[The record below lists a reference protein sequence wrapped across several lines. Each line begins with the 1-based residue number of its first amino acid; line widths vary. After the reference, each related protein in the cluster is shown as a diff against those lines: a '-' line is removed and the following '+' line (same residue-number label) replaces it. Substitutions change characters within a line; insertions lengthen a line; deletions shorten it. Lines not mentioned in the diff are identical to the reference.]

1 MRRILAIAIA
11 VYLLFVLLDR
21 FVLVPLLLQRI
32 AIPLLFAAAGALA
45 CLGVGFLAR
54 RGVRDFALNFVVGYP
69 IFGTICFLI
78 ALLQI
83 SKWTMVPLVGIF
95 GGVGLLSL
103 WRNLRAGEGAG
114 ASLRAFPVIAI
125 ALVAIS
131 AFLAAQAP
139 PTTLD
144 ELAYHLAVPW
154 TWVKE
159 GRAVE
164 MPLNSH
170 SYFPLGVESADLP
183 FLTILGTGGGV
194 SSHFLHLF
202 AAAAV
207 TLLLFRPR
215 RDAYLVA
222 AIVTTPALAL
232 TAGWSLVDWLVLGQ
246 AIALVMALEADDTPT
261 VAAALAAGL
270 LTKYT
275 FIPLAAIAFVASVGA
290 GFNRPDRLRP
300 VHTRAL
306 LLGVVAGSVFFI
318 RNLSLTA
325 NPIAPFLTSLAPHVA
340 HYRAGAF
347 LSDYIFDGRFIDES
361 LGASLLIAC
370 TLAVGLLSWLLI
382 LAGVS
387 LFLAAP
393 SARLLVPFFA
403 IPAARALEP
412 SKTMRVVLAIVIATQ
427 LFLIGFFT
435 DRSETFALLAGN
447 VSDEEYLT
455 RSRPSTVTIAALDAA
470 LPPDSKTLVIGLS
483 ETFWFQH
490 RVRGGGNFD
499 GPRLSRYLEAG
510 SSDAL
515 FARLKR
521 DGITHVAVIAAPPP
535 TAVGKKVEERET
547 SLSQAAQRTLAQMLD
562 RYAASVTARQNATLF
577 ALR

>member
-1 MRRILAIAIA
+1 MRRILAIVIA

-21 FVLVPLLLQRI
+21 FVLVPLLLGRI
-32 AIPLLFAAAGALA
+32 GIPLLFAAAGALA
-45 CLGVGFLAR
+45 CVGVGFLAR
-54 RGVRDFALNFVVGYP
+54 RGARDFALNFVVGYP

-95 GGVGLLSL
+95 GGVGLLSS
-103 WRNLRAGEGAG
+103 WPYSRAAEGGGAPLRP
-114 ASLRAFPVIAI
+114 LPLIAI
-125 ALVAIS
+125 ALMAIS

-164 MPLNSH
+164 LPLNSH
-170 SYFPLGVESADLP
+170 SYFPLGAESADLP

-194 SSHFLHLF
+194 PSHFLHLL

-232 TAGWSLVDWLVLGQ
+232 TAGWSLVDWLVLGE

-275 FIPLAAIAFVASVGA
+275 FIPLAVIAVLASV
-290 GFNRPDRLRP
+290 RLKAVRTHAWLP
-300 VHTRAL
+300 
-306 LLGVVAGSVFFI
+306 GVAIGSVFFI
-318 RNLSLTA
+318 RNLILTG
-325 NPIAPFLTSLAPHVA
+325 NPIAPFLTSLAPNVA

-361 LGASLLIAC
+361 LGASILIAC

-382 LAGVS
+382 VAGVA

-403 IPAARALEP
+403 IPAARAMEP
-412 SKTMRVVLAIVIATQ
+412 SRTMRVVLAIAVVTQ

-455 RSRPSTVTIAALDAA
+455 RARPSTVTIAALDAA

-483 ETFWFQH
+483 ETFWFRH

-499 GPRLSRYLEAG
+499 GPRVSRYLEAG
-510 SSDAL
+510 NADAL
-515 FARLKR
+515 FARLKH

-547 SLSQAAQRTLAQMLD
+547 SLSPAAQRTLAQMLD
-562 RYAASVTARQNATLF
+562 RYASSVTARQNATLF

>member
-1 MRRILAIAIA
+1 
-11 VYLLFVLLDR
+11 
-21 FVLVPLLLQRI
+21 
-32 AIPLLFAAAGALA
+32 
-45 CLGVGFLAR
+45 
-54 RGVRDFALNFVVGYP
+54 LNFVVGYP
-69 IFGTICFLI
+69 TFGTICFLI

-103 WRNLRAGEGAG
+103 WPYPRAGEGAG
-114 ASLRAFPVIAI
+114 APLRAFPVIAI

-164 MPLNSH
+164 LPLNSH

-183 FLTILGTGGGV
+183 FFTILGTGGGV
-194 SSHFLHLF
+194 PSHLLHLF

-222 AIVTTPALAL
+222 AIVTTPVLAL
-232 TAGWSLVDWLVLGQ
+232 TAGWSLVDWLVLGE

-275 FIPLAAIAFVASVGA
+275 FIPLAAIAVLASV
-290 GFNRPDRLRP
+290 RLKP
-300 VHTRAL
+300 VRTHAWL
-306 LLGVVAGSVFFI
+306 PGVVIGSVFFI
-318 RNLSLTA
+318 RNLILTG

-361 LGASLLIAC
+361 LGASMLIAC

-382 LAGVS
+382 AVGVA

-403 IPAARALEP
+403 IPAARAMEP
-412 SKTMRVVLAIVIATQ
+412 SRTMRVVLAIAVAMQ

-483 ETFWFQH
+483 ETFWFRH

-499 GPRLSRYLEAG
+499 GPRVSRYLEAG

-535 TAVGKKVEERET
+535 TAVGKKLEERET
-547 SLSQAAQRTLAQMLD
+547 SLSPAARRTLSQMLD
-562 RYAASVTARQNATLF
+562 HYASSVTARQNATLF

>member
-1 MRRILAIAIA
+1 MRRILAIVIA

-45 CLGVGFLAR
+45 CVGVGFLTR
-54 RGVRDFALNFVVGYP
+54 RGARDFALNFVVGYP

-103 WRNLRAGEGAG
+103 WPHSRAGEGAG
-114 ASLRAFPVIAI
+114 APLRAFPVIAI

-164 MPLNSH
+164 LPLNSH

-194 SSHFLHLF
+194 PSHLLHLF

-232 TAGWSLVDWLVLGQ
+232 TAGWSLVDWLVLGE

-275 FIPLAAIAFVASVGA
+275 FIPLAAIALVVSFSRSG
-290 GFNRPDRLRP
+290 RLKP
-300 VHTRAL
+300 APTRAL
-306 LLGVVAGSVFFI
+306 LFGVVAGSVFFI
-318 RNLSLTA
+318 RNLILTG

-361 LGASLLIAC
+361 LGASMLIAC

-382 LAGVS
+382 VAGVS
-387 LFLAAP
+387 LFLTAP

-403 IPAARALEP
+403 IPSARALEP
-412 SKTMRVVLAIVIATQ
+412 SRTMRVVLAIAIATQ

-447 VSDEEYLT
+447 VSDEEYLI
-455 RSRPSTVTIAALDAA
+455 RARPSTVTIAALDAA

-483 ETFWFQH
+483 ETFWFRH

-499 GPRLSRYLEAG
+499 GPRVSRYLEAG
-510 SSDAL
+510 SADAL
-515 FARLKR
+515 FARLKH

-535 TAVGKKVEERET
+535 TAVGKKLEERET

-562 RYAASVTARQNATLF
+562 RYASSVTARQNATLF

>member
-1 MRRILAIAIA
+1 MRRILAIVIA

-45 CLGVGFLAR
+45 CVGVGFLAR
-54 RGVRDFALNFVVGYP
+54 RGARDFALNFVVGYP

-103 WRNLRAGEGAG
+103 WAYSRAGEGAG
-114 ASLRAFPVIAI
+114 APLRPFPVIAI

-164 MPLNSH
+164 LPLNSH

-194 SSHFLHLF
+194 PSHVLHLF

-215 RDAYLVA
+215 RDGYLVA
-222 AIVTTPALAL
+222 AIVTTPTLAL
-232 TAGWSLVDWLVLGQ
+232 TAGWSLVDWLVLGE
-246 AIALVMALEADDTPT
+246 AIVLVMALDADDTPT

-275 FIPLAAIAFVASVGA
+275 FIPLAAIAVLASLRLKPVRTHAWLPGVAI
-290 GFNRPDRLRP
+290 
-300 VHTRAL
+300 
-306 LLGVVAGSVFFI
+306 GSVFFI
-318 RNLSLTA
+318 RNLILTGD
-325 NPIAPFLTSLAPHVA
+325 PIAPFLTTLAPHVA

-361 LGASLLIAC
+361 LGASMLIAC

-382 LAGVS
+382 AVGVA

-412 SKTMRVVLAIVIATQ
+412 SRTMRVVLAIAVATQ

-455 RSRPSTVTIAALDAA
+455 RARPSTVTIAALDAA

-483 ETFWFQH
+483 ETFWFRH

-499 GPRLSRYLEAG
+499 GPRVSRYLEAG

-515 FARLKR
+515 FARLKH

-535 TAVGKKVEERET
+535 TVVGKKLEERET
-547 SLSQAAQRTLAQMLD
+547 SLSQAAQRTLSQMLD